1 MVQTNPYDKAKKRKR
16 RIRLLKIRRALF
28 LGVCFLMLLSG
39 LVFAFRFDSIYAF
52 RQRKI
57 AAEAKIPDY
66 VDVQLL
72 SRGKARTGIP
82 ISNVKNIVVHYVGN
96 SNTSAQNNR
105 DYFAKK
111 DTEVSSHF
119 VVGLE
124 GEIIQCVPLSEKSS
138 ASNWRN
144 KDTIS
149 IEVCHPDESGKF
161 SDVTTESLV
170 KLTAWLCQTFHL
182 SEQDILRH
190 YDITGKEC
198 PRYFVTN
205 EAAYEE
211 FLQQVKESISKH

>member
-1 MVQTNPYDKAKKRKR
+1 MRQTTLEKKKRR
-16 RIRLLKIRRALF
+16 SRIRLLKIRRAIF
-28 LGVCFLMLLSG
+28 LTFCFSALVIG
-39 LVFAFRFDSIYAF
+39 LVFVFRFDSIYAF

-57 AAEAKIPDY
+57 ASEAKIPDY
-66 VDVQLL
+66 VDIQLL
-72 SRGKARTGIP
+72 DIGKARTGIP
-82 ISNVKNIVVHYVGN
+82 ILNVKNIVVHYVGN
-96 SNTSAQNNR
+96 PNTSAQNNR

-124 GEIIQCVPLSEKSS
+124 GEIIQCVPLDEKSS

-149 IEVCHPDESGKF
+149 IEVCHPDETGKF
-161 SDVTTESLV
+161 TDVTTQSLV
-170 KLTAWLCQTFHL
+170 KLTAWLCKTFHL

-198 PRYFVTN
+198 PRYFVQN
-205 EAAYEE
+205 EAAYQE
-211 FLQQVKESISKH
+211 FLQQVKDKIS